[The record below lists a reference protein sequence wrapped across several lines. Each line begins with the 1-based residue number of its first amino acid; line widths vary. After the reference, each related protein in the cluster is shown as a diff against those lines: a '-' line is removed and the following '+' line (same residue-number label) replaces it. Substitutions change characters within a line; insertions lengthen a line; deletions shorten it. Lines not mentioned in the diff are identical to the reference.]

1 MANEVVVI
9 SGIKET
15 TAALKQFDKD
25 AARRLNK
32 VINDELRLAENN
44 AKDQI
49 PDKPPMSGWRSVA
62 PKNPRKTTRGG
73 QGWPSWDP
81 QAIRQGI
88 IKTRAEGRVRSDYTT
103 SAGALL
109 NKTASGVIF
118 EVAGRRTPGEGTG
131 RKMIGNL
138 NDRFRKASRGIWAVI
153 DRDRPRIYANIRS
166 AMDDAQKTLQANLN
180 KDKKG

>member
-15 TAALKQFDKD
+15 TAALKKFDKD

-32 VINDELRLAENN
+32 VVNDELRLAENA

-49 PDKPPMSGWRSVA
+49 DTKPPMSGWRTTA
-62 PKNPRKTTRGG
+62 AKNPRKGVRGG
-73 QGWPSWDP
+73 EGWPAWDP

-88 IKTRAEGRVRSDYTT
+88 VKTRSEGRVRADYTT

-118 EVAGRRTPGEGTG
+118 EVAGRRTPGQGTG
-131 RKMIGNL
+131 RQMIGVL

-153 DRDRPRIYANIRS
+153 DRDRPRIYRNIRA
-166 AMDDAQKTLQANLN
+166 AMDDAEKTLQANLE
-180 KDKKG
+180 KQKG

>member
-32 VINDELRLAENN
+32 VVNDELRLAENA

-49 PDKPPMSGWRSVA
+49 DTKPPMSGWRTTA
-62 PKNPRKTTRGG
+62 AKNPRKGVRGG
-73 QGWPSWDP
+73 EGWPAWDP

-88 IKTRAEGRVRSDYTT
+88 VKTRSEGRVRADYTT

-118 EVAGRRTPGEGTG
+118 EVAGRRTPGQGTG
-131 RKMIGNL
+131 RQMIGVL
-138 NDRFRKASRGIWAVI
+138 EDRFRKASRGIWAVI
-153 DRDRPRIYANIRS
+153 DRDRPRIYRNIRA
-166 AMDDAQKTLQANLN
+166 AMNDAEKTLQANLE
-180 KDKKG
+180 KQKG

>member
-1 MANEVVVI
+1 MANEVVAI

-15 TAALKQFDKD
+15 TAALKKFDKD

-49 PDKPPMSGWRSVA
+49 PDKPPMSGWRTTA
-62 PKNPRKTTRGG
+62 PQNPRKSTRGG
-73 QGWPSWDP
+73 QGWPAWDP

-88 IKTRAEGRVRSDYTT
+88 VKTRSEGRVRSDYTT
-103 SAGALL
+103 SAGALK

-118 EVAGRRTPGEGTG
+118 EVAGRRSAGEGSG
-131 RKMIGNL
+131 RQLIGNV
-138 NDRFRKASRGIWAVI
+138 NSRFRKASRGIWAVI

-180 KDKKG
+180 KEKG

>member
-1 MANEVVVI
+1 MANEVVI

-15 TAALKQFDKD
+15 TAALKKFDKD

-49 PDKPPMSGWRSVA
+49 PDKPPMSGWRTTA
-62 PKNPRKTTRGG
+62 AKNPRKSTRGG
-73 QGWPSWDP
+73 QGWPAWDP

-88 IKTRAEGRVRSDYTT
+88 VKTRSEGRSDYTT
-103 SAGALL
+103 SAGALV

-131 RKMIGNL
+131 RKLIGNL
-138 NDRFRKASRGIWAVI
+138 NDRFRKASRGVYAVI
-153 DRDRPRIYANIRS
+153 DRDRPRIYANIRA
-166 AMDDAQKTLQANLN
+166 AMDDAQKTLQANFN
-180 KDKKG
+180 KEKG

>member
-15 TAALKQFDKD
+15 TAALKKFDKD

-32 VINDELRLAENN
+32 VVNDELRLAENA

-49 PDKPPMSGWRSVA
+49 DTKPPMSGWRTTA
-62 PKNPRKTTRGG
+62 AKNPRKGVRGG
-73 QGWPSWDP
+73 EGWPAWDP

-88 IKTRAEGRVRSDYTT
+88 VKTRSEGRVRADYTT

-118 EVAGRRTPGEGTG
+118 EVAGRRTPGQGTG
-131 RKMIGNL
+131 RQMIGVL
-138 NDRFRKASRGIWAVI
+138 EDRFRKASRGIWAVI
-153 DRDRPRIYANIRS
+153 DRDRPRIYRNIRA
-166 AMDDAQKTLQANLN
+166 AMNDAEKTLQANLE
-180 KDKKG
+180 KQKG

>member
-1 MANEVVVI
+1 MANEVVAI

-15 TAALKQFDKD
+15 TAALKKFDKD

-49 PDKPPMSGWRSVA
+49 PTKPPMSGWRTTA
-62 PKNPRKTTRGG
+62 AKNPRKSTRGG
-73 QGWPSWDP
+73 QGWPAWDP

-88 IKTRAEGRVRSDYTT
+88 VKTRSEGRVRADYTT
-103 SAGALL
+103 SAGALF

-118 EVAGRRTPGEGTG
+118 EVAGRRTPGQGTG
-131 RKMIGNL
+131 RQLINVME
-138 NDRFRKASRGIWAVI
+138 DRFKKASRGIWAVI
-153 DRDRPRIYANIRS
+153 DRDRPRIYANIRA
-166 AMDDAQKTLQANLN
+166 AMNDAQKTLQANFN
-180 KDKKG
+180 KEKG

>member
-1 MANEVVVI
+1 MANEVVI

-15 TAALKQFDKD
+15 TAALKKFDKD

-32 VINDELRLAENN
+32 VINDELRLAENA

-49 PDKPPMSGWRSVA
+49 PTKPPMSGWRTTA
-62 PKNPRKTTRGG
+62 AKNPRKSTRGG
-73 QGWPSWDP
+73 EGWPAWDP

-88 IKTRAEGRVRSDYTT
+88 VKTRSEGRVRSDYTT
-103 SAGALL
+103 SAGALK

-118 EVAGRRTPGEGTG
+118 EIAGRRSAGNGTG
-131 RKMIGNL
+131 RQLIVNV
-138 NDRFRKASRGIWAVI
+138 NSRFRKASRGIWAVI

-180 KDKKG
+180 KEKG

>member
-15 TAALKQFDKD
+15 TAALNKFDKD

-32 VINDELRLAENN
+32 VVNDELRLAENA

-49 PDKPPMSGWRSVA
+49 DTKPPMSGWRTTA
-62 PKNPRKTTRGG
+62 AKNPRKSTRGG
-73 QGWPSWDP
+73 EGWPAWDP

-88 IKTRAEGRVRSDYTT
+88 VKTRSEGRVRADYTT

-118 EVAGRRTPGEGTG
+118 EVAGRRTPGQGTG
-131 RKMIGNL
+131 RQMIGVL

-153 DRDRPRIYANIRS
+153 DRDRPRIYRNIRA
-166 AMDDAQKTLQANLN
+166 AMNDAEKTLQANLN
-180 KDKKG
+180 KEKG

>member
-15 TAALKQFDKD
+15 SAALKKFDKD

-32 VINDELRLAENN
+32 VVNDELRLAENA

-49 PDKPPMSGWRSVA
+49 DTKPPMSGWRTTA
-62 PKNPRKTTRGG
+62 AKNPRKGVRGG
-73 QGWPSWDP
+73 EGWPAWDP

-88 IKTRAEGRVRSDYTT
+88 VKTRSEGRVRADYTT

-118 EVAGRRTPGEGTG
+118 EVAGRRTPGQGTG
-131 RKMIGNL
+131 RQMIGVL

-153 DRDRPRIYANIRS
+153 DRDRPRIYRNIRA
-166 AMDDAQKTLQANLN
+166 AMNDAEKTLQANLE
-180 KDKKG
+180 KQKG

>member
-32 VINDELRLAENN
+32 VVNDELRLAENA

-49 PDKPPMSGWRSVA
+49 DTKPPMSGWRTTA
-62 PKNPRKTTRGG
+62 AKNPRKGVRGG
-73 QGWPSWDP
+73 EGWPAWDP

-88 IKTRAEGRVRSDYTT
+88 VKTRSEGRVRADYTT

-118 EVAGRRTPGEGTG
+118 EVAGRRTPGQGTG
-131 RKMIGNL
+131 RQMIGVL

-153 DRDRPRIYANIRS
+153 DRDRPRIYRNIRA
-166 AMDDAQKTLQANLN
+166 AMDDAEKTLQANLE
-180 KDKKG
+180 KQKG

>member
-1 MANEVVVI
+1 MANEVVII

-15 TAALKQFDKD
+15 TAALKKFDKD

-32 VINDELRLAENN
+32 VINDELRLAEGN
-44 AKDQI
+44 AKEQI
-49 PDKPPMSGWRSVA
+49 PDKPPMSGWRTTPA
-62 PKNPRKTTRGG
+62 KNPRKTTRGG
-73 QGWPSWDP
+73 EGWPSWDP

-88 IKTRAEGRVRSDYTT
+88 VKTRSEGRVRSDYTT
-103 SAGALL
+103 SAGALF

-118 EVAGRRTPGEGTG
+118 EVAGRRTPGQGTG

-153 DRDRPRIYANIRS
+153 DRDHHRIYANIRS

>member
-15 TAALKQFDKD
+15 TAALKKFDKD

-32 VINDELRLAENN
+32 VINDELRRAEGD
-44 AKDQI
+44 AKEQI
-49 PDKPPMSGWRSVA
+49 PTKPPMSGWRTTA
-62 PKNPRKTTRGG
+62 PKNPRKTPRGG
-73 QGWPSWDP
+73 QGWPAWNP
-81 QAIRQGI
+81 QSIRQGI
-88 IKTRAEGRVRSDYTT
+88 VKTRVEGRVRADYTT

-118 EVAGRRTPGEGTG
+118 EVAGRRTPGQGTG
-131 RKMIGNL
+131 RQLIGNM
-138 NDRFRKASRGIWAVI
+138 NDRFRKASRGIYAVI

-166 AMDDAQKTLQANLN
+166 AMDDAKKILQANIN
-180 KDKKG
+180 KERG

>member
-32 VINDELRLAENN
+32 VVNDELRLAENA

-49 PDKPPMSGWRSVA
+49 DTKPPMSGWRTTA
-62 PKNPRKTTRGG
+62 AKNPRKGVRGG
-73 QGWPSWDP
+73 EGWPAWDP

-88 IKTRAEGRVRSDYTT
+88 VKTRSEGRVRADYTT

-118 EVAGRRTPGEGTG
+118 EVAGRRTPGQGTG
-131 RKMIGNL
+131 RQMIGVL

-153 DRDRPRIYANIRS
+153 DRDRPRIYRNIRA
-166 AMDDAQKTLQANLN
+166 AMNDAEKTLQANLN
-180 KDKKG
+180 KEKG

>member
-1 MANEVVVI
+1 MANDVVVI

-15 TAALKQFDKD
+15 TAALKKFDKD

-32 VINDELRLAENN
+32 VINDELRRAEGD
-44 AKDQI
+44 AKNQI
-49 PDKPPMSGWRSVA
+49 PTKPPMSGWRTTA

-73 QGWPSWDP
+73 QGWPAWDP

-118 EVAGRRTPGEGTG
+118 EVAGRRTQGQGTG
-131 RKMIGNL
+131 RQLIGNM
-138 NDRFRKASRGIWAVI
+138 NDRFRKASRGIYAVI

-166 AMDDAQKTLQANLN
+166 AMDDAKKILQANIN
-180 KDKKG
+180 KERG

>member
-32 VINDELRLAENN
+32 VINDELRLAEGN

-49 PDKPPMSGWRSVA
+49 PDKAPMSGWRSTA
-62 PKNPRKTTRGG
+62 AQKPGKTVRGG
-73 QGWPSWDP
+73 QGWPAWDP

-88 IKTRAEGRVRSDYTT
+88 VKTRSEGRVRSDYTT
-103 SAGALL
+103 SAGALF

-118 EVAGRRTPGEGTG
+118 EVAGRRTPGQGTG
-131 RKMIGNL
+131 RQLIGVL
-138 NDRFRKASRGIWAVI
+138 NDRFRKASRGVWAVI
-153 DRDRPRIYANIRS
+153 DRDRPRIYANIKA
-166 AMDDAQKTLQANLN
+166 AMKDAEKTLQANLN

>member
-15 TAALKQFDKD
+15 TAALKKFDQD

-32 VINDELRLAENN
+32 VINDELRLAEGA
-44 AKDQI
+44 AKEQI
-49 PDKPPMSGWRSVA
+49 PDKPPMSGWRTTA
-62 PKNPRKTTRGG
+62 AKNPRKSTRGG
-73 QGWPSWDP
+73 QGWPAWDP

-88 IKTRAEGRVRSDYTT
+88 IKTRSEGRVRSDYTT
-103 SAGALL
+103 SAGALF

-118 EVAGRRTPGEGTG
+118 EVAGRRSPGEGTG
-131 RKMIGNL
+131 RKMIGNM

-166 AMDDAQKTLQANLN
+166 AMDDAKKTLQANLN
-180 KDKKG
+180 KERG

>member
-32 VINDELRLAENN
+32 VVNDELRLAENA

-49 PDKPPMSGWRSVA
+49 DTKPPMSGWRTTA
-62 PKNPRKTTRGG
+62 AKNPRKSTRGG
-73 QGWPSWDP
+73 EGWPAWDP

-88 IKTRAEGRVRSDYTT
+88 VKTRSEGRVRADYTT

-118 EVAGRRTPGEGTG
+118 EVAGRRTPGQGTG
-131 RKMIGNL
+131 RQMIGVL

-153 DRDRPRIYANIRS
+153 DRDRPRIYRNIRA
-166 AMDDAQKTLQANLN
+166 AMNDAEKTLQANLE
-180 KDKKG
+180 KQKG

>member
-15 TAALKQFDKD
+15 SAALKKFDKD

-32 VINDELRLAENN
+32 VVNDELRLAENA

-49 PDKPPMSGWRSVA
+49 DTKPPMSGWRTTA
-62 PKNPRKTTRGG
+62 AKNPRKGVRGG
-73 QGWPSWDP
+73 EGWPAWDP

-88 IKTRAEGRVRSDYTT
+88 VKTRSEGRVRADYTT

-118 EVAGRRTPGEGTG
+118 EVAGRRTPGQGTG
-131 RKMIGNL
+131 RQMIGVL

-153 DRDRPRIYANIRS
+153 DRDRPRIYANIRA
-166 AMDDAQKTLQANLN
+166 AMNDAEKTLQANLE
-180 KDKKG
+180 KQKG

>member
-1 MANEVVVI
+1 MANEVVAI

-15 TAALKQFDKD
+15 VAALKKFDQD

-32 VINDELRLAENN
+32 VINDELRLAENA

-49 PDKPPMSGWRSVA
+49 PDKPPMSGWRTTA
-62 PKNPRKTTRGG
+62 AKNPRKSTRGG
-73 QGWPSWDP
+73 QGWPAWDP

-88 IKTRAEGRVRSDYTT
+88 IKTRSEGRVRSDYTT
-103 SAGALL
+103 SAGALF

-118 EVAGRRTPGEGTG
+118 EVAGRRSPGEGTG
-131 RKMIGNL
+131 RKLIGNM
-138 NDRFRKASRGIWAVI
+138 NDRFRKASRGIYAVI

-166 AMDDAQKTLQANLN
+166 AMDDAKKTLQANLN
-180 KDKKG
+180 KERG